1 MGRLN
6 LESPIK
12 SLDELVPQYGEDKS
26 KLDALKKVVDS
37 ENAILKEQLYNAG
50 TDTYSAGG
58 YTVKRTVSNRES
70 LNEAK
75 LIEVLRKHKIE
86 GIVKTKE
93 YVDLDELET
102 YLYHNEP
109 TGEFATD
116 LADCKTVTEVI
127 QLRISKAKKTE
138 E

>member
-12 SLDELVPQYGEDKS
+12 SLDELVPQYCEDKS

-37 ENAILKEQLYNAG
+37 ENAILKEQLYNSG

-75 LIEVLRKHKIE
+75 LMEVLRKHKIE
-86 GIVKTKE
+86 GIIKTKE

-109 TGEFATD
+109 TDEFATD
-116 LADCKTVTEVI
+116 LANCKTVTEVI

>member
-6 LESPIK
+6 LETTP
-12 SLDELVPQYGEDKS
+12 SLDVLVPQYCADKANF
-26 KLDALKKVVDS
+26 DALKKVCDL
-37 ENAILKEQLYNAG
+37 ENSQIKEQMLKEG
-50 TDTYSAGG
+50 KDTYSAGG
-58 YTVKRTVSNRES
+58 YTVKRTVSSRES
-70 LNEAK
+70 LNEDK
-75 LIEVLRKHKIE
+75 LIEVLKKHKIE
-86 GIVKTKE
+86 GVVKTKE

-109 TGEFATD
+109 KDGFATD
-116 LADCKTVTEVI
+116 LANCKTVNEVV